1 MCGGGQFLNEPK
13 PFLVSSTVCYAQ
25 NVAMCVCVPVYFSVI
40 KATLF
45 EAVGNVYFK
54 KDWSLEI

>member
-1 MCGGGQFLNEPK
+1 M
-13 PFLVSSTVCYAQ
+13 
-25 NVAMCVCVPVYFSVI
+25 PVYFSVI

-54 KDWSLEI
+54 KDWSLKFKSIKYALGMFCSEWGI